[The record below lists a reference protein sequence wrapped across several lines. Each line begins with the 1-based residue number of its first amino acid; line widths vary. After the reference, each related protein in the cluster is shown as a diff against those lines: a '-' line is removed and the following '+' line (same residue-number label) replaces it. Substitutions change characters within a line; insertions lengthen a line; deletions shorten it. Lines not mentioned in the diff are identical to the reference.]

1 MLMVRGDVVEVK
13 LLDAGRIM
21 ELTADSL
28 RSLDCQF
35 RFKNFVNEACL
46 VNLVPAGGGSWTRTA
61 CETLEE
67 ILEEVEMVV
76 LVHLEMVGKSGS
88 GTLPVT
94 CFRL

>member
-1 MLMVRGDVVEVK
+1 MVRGDVVEVK

-21 ELTADSL
+21 ELPADSL

-67 ILEEVEMVV
+67 VDMMV
-76 LVHLEMVGKSGS
+76 LVHLEMVSKSGS